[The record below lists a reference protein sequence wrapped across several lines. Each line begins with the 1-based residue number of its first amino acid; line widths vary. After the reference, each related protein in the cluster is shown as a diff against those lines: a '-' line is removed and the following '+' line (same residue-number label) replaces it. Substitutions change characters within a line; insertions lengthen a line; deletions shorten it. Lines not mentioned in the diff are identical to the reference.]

1 MANTNKNFTGSVA
14 NNPYSGSGGLIQSAS
29 QDAPP
34 AEKVD
39 GCTERKKPGETYRFN
54 AKLPIECKAY
64 LQEMAWRNRTD
75 MNAYL
80 SRIALEDMERHPE
93 WTQTVDILNT
103 ADSPNK

>member
-1 MANTNKNFTGSVA
+1 MANTRKNFTGSVA
-14 NNPYSGSGGLIQSAS
+14 NNPYSGGLIQSAS

-39 GCTERKKPGETYRFN
+39 GRTARKKPGETYRFN

-80 SRIALEDMERHPE
+80 SRIVLEDMERHPE

-103 ADSPNK
+103 AESPNK